1 MLTMTVQY
9 VVSREN
15 VYQGHIFHIPAE
27 SCIAEVDCIEKDV
40 ASTIRLWTPGL
51 KLRAEL
57 FVCHYLGVD
66 AHSYSHD

>member
-27 SCIAEVDCIEKDV
+27 SCITEVDCIEKDV
-40 ASTIRLWTPGL
+40 ASTIRLWTPVL
-51 KLRAEL
+51 KLRAEH
-57 FVCHYLGVD
+57 FVCHYLGVN
-66 AHSYSHD
+66 AYSYSHN